1 MQYMIL
7 TKDSNNEF
15 RSVLNKGK
23 GSGIAIFDSIHSA
36 EICIDCDVK
45 KPSIII
51 PLEGIPYGF
60 KEKNKSKS
68 VAWGNNLEGPN
79 DRVFQK

>member
-7 TKDSNNEF
+7 VQTDKDTYNP
-15 RSVLNKGK
+15 VVDAKGK
-23 GSGIAIFDSIHSA
+23 IGITIFESIRSA

-45 KPSIII
+45 KPSLII

-60 KEKNKSKS
+60 KETVK
-68 VAWGNNLEGPN
+68 GI
-79 DRVFQK
+79 F